1 MKHLKS
7 TLAHL
12 RELLDR
18 SLSTKF
24 IMESLHSFDERR
36 DRASIL
42 EFMRQKDFDAV
53 GITRRG
59 RAIGFVERKDLEINV
74 VADGW
79 LRFAPSDCLRDR
91 DPISSALAALETRP
105 RVWVRTRTGV
115 TGIVTRGDLQKA
127 PVRMWLFAG
136 VSLLEMQML
145 RVIRARYPD
154 RSWKSLVSDNRR
166 RYAERNLD
174 TLRRRN
180 EGTDLEDCLGFSD
193 KARIVLSA
201 PEMVKYFGFPSEQV
215 AQEKLREIQ
224 TLRNLLAHSQ
234 DIVSS
239 DASRLARI
247 ARDIESLLSKCEAW
261 SLSSTA

>member
-12 RELLDR
+12 RALLDR
-18 SLSTKF
+18 SLSTKYVT
-24 IMESLHSFDERR
+24 ESLSSFDEHH

-59 RAIGFVERKDLEINV
+59 RVIGFVERKDLEIKRLTESRV
-74 VADGW
+74 
-79 LRFAPSDCLRDR
+79 RFPPSDCLRDR
-91 DPISSALAALETRP
+91 DPVSSALAALETRP

-145 RVIRARYPD
+145 RLIRARHPD
-154 RSWKSLVSDNRR
+154 GSWASLVDTNRI
-166 RYAERNLD
+166 RNAGRILKD
-174 TLRRRN
+174 RQRRN
-180 EGTDLEDCLGFSD
+180 EGIDLEDCLQFSD
-193 KARIVLSA
+193 KAKIITAA
-201 PEMVKYFGFPSEQV
+201 PEMVRYFGFPS
-215 AQEKLREIQ
+215 AQAGLETLGEIER
-224 TLRNLLAHSQ
+224 LRNLLAHSQ
-234 DIVSS
+234 DIVSR
-239 DASRLARI
+239 DASWLARV

-261 SLSSTA
+261 SPSPTA